1 MSKSVS
7 NLNLLSNR
15 LYTPCTCPSD
25 SFAQPTTAVT
35 LLSHG
40 LRWFFY
46 MIFRKIIF
54 QGLLDVFIKIFFYYY
69 KQTNI
74 LPENFKESLL
84 CEHKI
89 FLSKKNTELKKFVGL
104 DTTRPLQPVL
114 ARVSPLALTWSRR
127 LDFVFCYYVILRSSG
142 K

>member
-74 LPENFKESLL
+74 LHNIKF
-84 CEHKI
+84 
-89 FLSKKNTELKKFVGL
+89 FYQKKNTELKKFVGL

-114 ARVSPLALTWSRR
+114 ARVSPLALTWSCRFG
-127 LDFVFCYYVILRSSG
+127 FVFCYYVILRSSG